1 VSYYVLP
8 DGTITTD
15 KDIAID
21 YRDNP

>member
-1 VSYYVLP
+1 MYYYVLP

>member
-1 VSYYVLP
+1 MTYYVLP